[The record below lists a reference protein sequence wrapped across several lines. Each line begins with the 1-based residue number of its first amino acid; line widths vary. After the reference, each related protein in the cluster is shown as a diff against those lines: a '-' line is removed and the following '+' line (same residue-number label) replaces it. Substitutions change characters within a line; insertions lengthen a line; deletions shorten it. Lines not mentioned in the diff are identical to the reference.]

1 MTLRTPSRPDSK
13 TGPTA
18 STKARTELSAG
29 AKRVSKT
36 ASKAA
41 SKSATGS
48 ASKSATRSAAKAT
61 AKSVAKTVTQSADKG
76 SAKAAAGRA
85 TSPAHKAVRSAARSP
100 GSRGRPAASA
110 TGRKPGV
117 RELSAQATRD
127 SLLRAAIKVFARHG
141 FDGGSVEQISSAAHS
156 HDRMIYYYFGSKQ
169 GLYTAVLEETYRR
182 FDEAEAAL
190 ELDLTQPS
198 AALVDV
204 IRFMLNYYRRNPE
217 FVTLLNTENL
227 HRGRHLARSLRK
239 GEYAS
244 PALGIIEQ
252 LLVAG
257 KAAGTFRDD
266 ITARDLYLMIA
277 ALGYFYQSNR
287 FTLSAFFGENL
298 EAPEAVAHWE
308 AFVIDA
314 VLRQV
319 AASGRAW

>member
-1 MTLRTPSRPDSK
+1 MSTRAPRKSARKSPVRSRP
-13 TGPTA
+13 
-18 STKARTELSAG
+18 
-29 AKRVSKT
+29 V
-36 ASKAA
+36 
-41 SKSATGS
+41 
-48 ASKSATRSAAKAT
+48 
-61 AKSVAKTVTQSADKG
+61 V
-76 SAKAAAGRA
+76 
-85 TSPAHKAVRSAARSP
+85 SPA
-100 GSRGRPAASA
+100 
-110 TGRKPGV
+110 GRKPGV

-182 FDEAEAAL
+182 FDEAEAGL
-190 ELDLTQPS
+190 ELDLDRPTES
-198 AALVDV
+198 LVDV
-204 IRFMLNYYRRNPE
+204 VRFMLNYYRRNPE

-239 GEYAS
+239 GEYSS
-244 PALGIIEQ
+244 PAIGIIDQ
-252 LLVAG
+252 LLHR
-257 KAAGTFRDD
+257 GTASGVFRPD

-287 FTLSAFFGENL
+287 FTLSAFLGENL

-308 AFVIDA
+308 TFVIDA

-319 AASGRAW
+319 APGRPARP

>member
-1 MTLRTPSRPDSK
+1 MSPRTPPRPGSK
-13 TGPTA
+13 TGPKGKAGTA
-18 STKARTELSAG
+18 GRTATSKTVKVGTKA
-29 AKRVSKT
+29 
-36 ASKAA
+36 
-41 SKSATGS
+41 SAT
-48 ASKSATRSAAKAT
+48 
-61 AKSVAKTVTQSADKG
+61 
-76 SAKAAAGRA
+76 
-85 TSPAHKAVRSAARSP
+85 
-100 GSRGRPAASA
+100 AASA
-110 TGRKPGV
+110 TATTAAASTATLVRKPTRTTASRSRTTTTLTGRKPGV

-190 ELDLTQPS
+190 ELNLEQPTES
-198 AALVDV
+198 LAEVV
-204 IRFMLNYYRRNPE
+204 RFMLNYYRRNPE

-252 LLVAG
+252 LLRAG

-266 ITARDLYLMIA
+266 IIARDLYLMIA

-298 EAPEAVAHWE
+298 EASEAVAHWE
-308 AFVIDA
+308 GFVIDA

-319 AASGRAW
+319 AAGAPRRA